1 MVITIALRGRIA
13 GEQVVVI
20 NNTIFALTS
29 LLASRLV
36 GALTISYVHESF
48 SGHKWVHMIM
58 KNYIRFMAHEVIL
71 VSKFLFH
78 HYGFDPDRARLL
90 PNGLRLDF
98 VGDHEIDY
106 EEKFERGKV
115 LFVGSLRPY
124 KGIFEL
130 IKIARETPLME
141 FSAVFNCTENE
152 LEAFLLEKRVPRNL
166 RAVARDSN
174 LMDRYKTAF
183 VVMNLS
189 LKPDCLEGFALTVLE
204 GMSFGCPCIVPPE
217 GGHMDYFRDTAGF
230 ASDARNVGAIAAFIT
245 KLKSDRQLWEAHSRE
260 SLDIS
265 GNYSTELFCR
275 RANELMLDIISQQ
288 WQIEN

>member
-1 MVITIALRGRIA
+1 MKKQIRFIAVHMYNDFSGSPRVLADFCSISSIQSQSLTVVTNLTPGFLDTRLGSVKYIWYPKSKSVALKFLLFTLAQIQIFFMVITLALRGRIA

-48 SGHKWVHMIM
+48 SGHKWVHMII

-78 HYGFDPDRARLL
+78 HYGFDLDRARLL

-130 IKIARETPLME
+130 IKIARKTPFME
-141 FSAVFNCTENE
+141 FNAVFNCTENE
-152 LEAFLLEKRVPRNL
+152 LEAFLREKHVPRNL

-204 GMSFGCPCIVPPE
+204 GMS
-217 GGHMDYFRDTAGF
+217 
-230 ASDARNVGAIAAFIT
+230 
-245 KLKSDRQLWEAHSRE
+245 L
-260 SLDIS
+260 
-265 GNYSTELFCR
+265 
-275 RANELMLDIISQQ
+275 
-288 WQIEN
+288 